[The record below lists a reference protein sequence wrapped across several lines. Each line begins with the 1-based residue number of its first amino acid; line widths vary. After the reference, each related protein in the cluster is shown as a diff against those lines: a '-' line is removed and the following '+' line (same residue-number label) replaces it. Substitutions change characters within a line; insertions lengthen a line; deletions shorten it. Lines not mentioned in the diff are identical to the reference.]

1 MKLFA
6 FLLFAFLFR
15 FKRLTII
22 LKYIFISEIW
32 NWLTALMKWFKKL
45 IYWLAVIIIIA
56 FLPMK
61 LLEEKRD
68 RERERESLSLKTLL
82 SEVSVHRS
90 SFKQVF
96 LKISQYSRGNTCVEV
111 FFYQVTRLNTPTQA
125 FFCEYYEVF
134 INVFFFAEHPWWLFL
149 LFWLVI
155 EWKYVTT
162 LMFLNIAPVLNE
174 TFDHDDF
181 GNNSLNNCR
190 ISMFMN
196 CHELAMNCILVY

>member
-15 FKRLTII
+15 FKRLTKI

-32 NWLTALMKWFKKL
+32 HWLTALMKWFKKL
-45 IYWLAVIIIIA
+45 IYWLAGTIIIA

-61 LLEEKRD
+61 LLEEKR
-68 RERERESLSLKTLL
+68 ERELVTQNISFRSIRSQKLFQIGVLKNFAIFRGKCLCWSLVL
-82 SEVSVHRS
+82 SSYTPEYSNTG
-90 SFKQVF
+90 VF
-96 LKISQYSRGNTCVEV
+96 LWILRS
-111 FFYQVTRLNTPTQA
+111 FYKRL
-125 FFCEYYEVF
+125 
-134 INVFFFAEHPWWLFL
+134 FFAEHLWWLFL

-190 ISMFMN
+190 ISMFTN
-196 CHELAMNCILVY
+196 CHELGMNCVLVY